1 MGGFRHSSWRLHAL
15 PTQAINRT
23 ALPLIV
29 NAARI
34 NIILISNRKDINATF
49 VPASMPIRL
58 PVSSRIIKSGSFKRQ
73 MQQGKWVIL
82 HHTNFVNMHNWTLVH
97 HTFHILSKPECIGSF
112 GYMAVWIQ
120 ALAEGM
126 EMRGRTLNIHS
137 N

>member
-1 MGGFRHSSWRLHAL
+1 MGGVRHSSWRLHAL

-23 ALPLIV
+23 SLPLIV

-34 NIILISNRKDINATF
+34 NIVLISNRKDINATS

-97 HTFHILSKPECIGSF
+97 HTFHMLSKLECIGSF
-112 GYMAVWIQ
+112 G
-120 ALAEGM
+120 
-126 EMRGRTLNIHS
+126 
-137 N
+137 